1 MKAVFSAL
9 VLVFGLILTAA
20 PVSAHAEPCLL
31 TNAKV
36 SQDISGDLE
45 HTKTMIRLLCTGEED
60 EEEMVTKLVYKI
72 EFTDI
77 QNFEASDELGTLKV
91 LEGPEYATATVS
103 GKEATIGVILRKPLF
118 LSEDE
123 SVATINFD
131 YDSDSLTIP
140 AGENAFAIK
149 PGKLIGNPKITIVS
163 RGVTEAILPLE
174 KLDYE
179 LLLPKGATVQTLPQ
193 GCSINSGVIL
203 CEQISKGTFESLEI
217 KWNQPESVGKNLLEK
232 IRSIFS
238 KADKTAEDT
247 GLVDKLTDTI
257 RKLIK

>member
-9 VLVFGLILTAA
+9 VLLFGLILAAA
-20 PVSAHAEPCLL
+20 PVSGHNEPCLL

-36 SQDISGDLE
+36 SQDVSGDLE

-60 EEEMVTKLVYKI
+60 EQEMVTKLIYKI

-91 LEGPEYATATVS
+91 LEGPEYATAKTE
-103 GKEATIGVILRKPLF
+103 GKETTIGVILRKPLF

-131 YDSDSLTIP
+131 YDSSSLATS
-140 AGENAFAIK
+140 AGENAFSIK

-163 RGVTEAILPLE
+163 RGVTEAILPVD

-179 LLLPKGATVQTLPQ
+179 LLLPKGSTVQTLPQ
-193 GCSINSGVIL
+193 GCSINEGTIL
-203 CEQISKGTFESLEI
+203 CEQMAKGTFESLEV
-217 KWNQPESVGKNLLEK
+217 KWNQPESAGKNFLEK
-232 IRSIFS
+232 IRSIFKKS
-238 KADKTAEDT
+238 EKVADDT
-247 GLVDKLTDTI
+247 GLVDKITDTI